1 MTKKALC
8 PMCGSSNVE
17 LKEMYYKLPYV
28 GKAYLYSIFCKDC
41 GYKKGDVV
49 LLELKEPRRYTVTI
63 SNPEDLYTK
72 IVRSHT
78 AKIILPEV
86 GIEINPGA
94 AAEMFINN
102 VEGLIQKVLEVVEM
116 AKRFNERE
124 GNKEG
129 VKNAERVIDYLK
141 GVLDGKNKL
150 TIVIEDKFGNSAILS
165 DKAKV
170 ERLED

>member
-1 MTKKALC
+1 
-8 PMCGSSNVE
+8 
-17 LKEMYYKLPYV
+17 
-28 GKAYLYSIFCKDC
+28 
-41 GYKKGDVV
+41 
-49 LLELKEPRRYTVTI
+49 
-63 SNPEDLYTK
+63 
-72 IVRSHT
+72 
-78 AKIILPEV
+78 
-86 GIEINPGA
+86 
-94 AAEMFINN
+94 MFINTI
-102 VEGLIQKVLEVVEM
+102 EGFIRKILEVVEM